1 MPHKSWRKRQ
11 AEASDQQ
18 SWRALGT
25 DSALWKSIER
35 NSVNV
40 KTAVAGGVGKKTT
53 GIVTGLK
60 LSQGSAG
67 QPLTA
72 AIGTNKGQAIV
83 VSDASDSSIAVGSR
97 TNFITGKYDTLFD
110 ASCNTTG
117 NGLVFSA
124 NNNNNYHNGVVTN
137 LAYQDISGS
146 FCTIHNGGS
155 GYKIGQTF
163 AMNETLV
170 AGLKASTGE
179 DLLVTITNVT
189 STAPEPGR
197 N

>member
-35 NSVNV
+35 NSTNA
-40 KTAVAGGVGKKTT
+40 KIAVAGVGTKTT

-60 LSQGSAG
+60 LSSGSTG
-67 QPLTA
+67 QLITYA
-72 AIGTNKGQAIV
+72 AANKGQVIV
-83 VSDASDSSIAVGSR
+83 VSDASDSSIATTAR
-97 TNFITGKYDTLFD
+97 TDFKTGKFDTPFD
-110 ASCNTTG
+110 LSCNTTG

-124 NNNNNYHNGVVTN
+124 NNYNDQHNGVVTN

-146 FCTIHNGGS
+146 FCAIHSGGS
-155 GYKIGQTF
+155 GYKAGQTF
-163 AMNETLV
+163 ACNETLV
-170 AGLKASTGE
+170 AGLKATGGE
-179 DLLVTITNVT
+179 DLLVTITSVT

>member
-35 NSVNV
+35 NAVNV
-40 KTAVAGGVGKKTT
+40 KSSTTDRPGTT

-60 LSQGSAG
+60 LSQGGITELLTYSATEANMRG
-67 QPLTA
+67 RV
-72 AIGTNKGQAIV
+72 IV
-83 VSDASDSSIAVGSR
+83 VSDASDSAIAIGAR
-97 TNFITGKYDTLFD
+97 TDFKTGKFDTPFD
-110 ASCNTTG
+110 LSCNTSG
-117 NGLVFSA
+117 NGLVFTA
-124 NNNNNYHNGVVTN
+124 NNYNAQHDGTVTN

-155 GYKIGQTF
+155 GYKLGQTF
-163 AMNETLV
+163 SLDEALL
-170 AGLKASTGE
+170 AGFSGNKKVLA
-179 DLLVTITNVT
+179 TITNVM
-189 STAPEPGR
+189 STEPEQGR